1 VSRLQEAVRRFDR
14 ARGWERVRPEHTLLH
29 LFEELGEVARELL
42 REAGY
47 KEGEG
52 RLTDE
57 LADAGLLLY
66 KLADQLGVDLEA
78 AMIRKLAE
86 NEARF
91 PLEASRAALD
101 RYLAEN
107 DED

>member
-1 VSRLQEAVRRFDR
+1 VSRIQEALRRFD
-14 ARGWERVRPEHTLLH
+14 ASRGWQRVRPEHTLLH
-29 LFEELGEVARELL
+29 LYEELGEVARELL
-42 REAGY
+42 RSVGY
-47 KEGEG
+47 KEGVA

-66 KLADQLGVDLEA
+66 KLAEQLGVGLEE
-78 AMIRKLAE
+78 AMWQKLTE

-91 PLEASRAALD
+91 PLAASREALK
-101 RYLAEN
+101 RYLTEN

>member
-1 VSRLQEAVRRFDR
+1 MSRIQEALRRFDA
-14 ARGWERVRPEHTLLH
+14 ARGWQRVRPEHTLLH
-29 LFEELGEVARELL
+29 LYEELGEVARELL
-42 REAGY
+42 RSVGY
-47 KEGEG
+47 KEGSA

-78 AMIRKLAE
+78 AMQRNLAE

-91 PLEASRAALD
+91 PLEASREALD